1 MTRTIK
7 YALYIERKDVVPAFL
22 FREAIYRET
31 NQAPNMDADRM
42 LEYVLFIRRAP

>member
-7 YALYIERKDVVPAFL
+7 YALYVQRKDVVPAFL
-22 FREAIYRET
+22 FREAIRET
-31 NQAPNMDADRM
+31 NQAPNKDADRM